1 MCVFVF
7 EQIESLC
14 IGLRNKK
21 GNGYL
26 KGSKRLFYV
35 FVLFMLLVVIILKF
49 LYIYFFQIIKGKE
62 NNVFVFSK
70 LCCLL
75 VIRCI
80 DGIY

>member
-1 MCVFVF
+1 MCVLVP
-7 EQIESLC
+7 EQTESSC
-14 IGLRNKK
+14 TGPRNKR

-35 FVLFMLLVVIILKF
+35 LVSFMPLAVITLKS

-62 NNVFVFSK
+62 NNVFVPSK

-75 VIRCI
+75 ATRCI